1 MKQQLKIDVKMDENG
16 KVESELIIEASV
28 PLIASVI
35 LTVVNNL
42 KSQSEEAAKQLMK
55 AVFSTYMAE
64 SLEDLRKGEKK
75 EDEKAVTN
83 KIIAKL

>member
-1 MKQQLKIDVKMDENG
+1 MKQQLKIDVKWMKMEKLNQ
-16 KVESELIIEASV
+16 KLIIEASV

-64 SLEDLRKGEKK
+64 NLEDLMKG
-75 EDEKAVTN
+75 
-83 KIIAKL
+83 